1 MELRV
6 LEYYLMVVREE
17 NIPRAPNLLHI
28 TQPTLS
34 WQLSQLEE
42 ELGVR
47 LFKRGKHNITLTEEG
62 LLLKRRAQEMV
73 DLADKTR
80 RELVQGQGELSGTI
94 SIGSG
99 ETKSIHLLAEL
110 MTEFRRLHPGVS
122 YDIYSNT
129 ADHIKDR
136 IEKGLTDIGLLTEP
150 VEVGKYQFV
159 RIPEKLKWGVLVRR
173 DSPLAQK
180 KEIRPEDL
188 LGVPVLLAKRD
199 SVRNELANWFGDCYE
214 RLDIASTFN
223 LLYNASALVESMN
236 GAALCMELDTR
247 YQNLVFVPLEPRL
260 TAGAVLVWKK
270 NQFFTQTVE
279 QFIKFIMNARERD
292 NWAEGGERK

>member
-17 NIPRAPNLLHI
+17 NITRAANLLHI

-34 WQLSQLEE
+34 RQLSQLEE

-110 MTEFRRLHPGVS
+110 MT
-122 YDIYSNT
+122 
-129 ADHIKDR
+129 
-136 IEKGLTDIGLLTEP
+136 
-150 VEVGKYQFV
+150 
-159 RIPEKLKWGVLVRR
+159 
-173 DSPLAQK
+173 
-180 KEIRPEDL
+180 
-188 LGVPVLLAKRD
+188 
-199 SVRNELANWFGDCYE
+199 
-214 RLDIASTFN
+214 
-223 LLYNASALVESMN
+223 
-236 GAALCMELDTR
+236 
-247 YQNLVFVPLEPRL
+247 
-260 TAGAVLVWKK
+260 
-270 NQFFTQTVE
+270 
-279 QFIKFIMNARERD
+279 
-292 NWAEGGERK
+292 

>member
-17 NIPRAPNLLHI
+17 NITRAANLLHI

-34 WQLSQLEE
+34 RQLSQLEE

-223 LLYNASALVESMN
+223 LLYNA
-236 GAALCMELDTR
+236 
-247 YQNLVFVPLEPRL
+247 
-260 TAGAVLVWKK
+260 
-270 NQFFTQTVE
+270 
-279 QFIKFIMNARERD
+279 
-292 NWAEGGERK
+292 

>member
-1 MELRV
+1 
-6 LEYYLMVVREE
+6 MVVREE
-17 NIPRAPNLLHI
+17 NITRAANLLHI

-34 WQLSQLEE
+34 RQLSQLEE

-150 VEVGKYQFV
+150 VEVG
-159 RIPEKLKWGVLVRR
+159 
-173 DSPLAQK
+173 
-180 KEIRPEDL
+180 
-188 LGVPVLLAKRD
+188 
-199 SVRNELANWFGDCYE
+199 
-214 RLDIASTFN
+214 
-223 LLYNASALVESMN
+223 
-236 GAALCMELDTR
+236 
-247 YQNLVFVPLEPRL
+247 
-260 TAGAVLVWKK
+260 
-270 NQFFTQTVE
+270 
-279 QFIKFIMNARERD
+279 
-292 NWAEGGERK
+292 